1 MEKEENN
8 NFFTFGMIKPDG
20 VEHREEII
28 KMIYAKGLKVY
39 YAKACYLTDNL
50 IEENYSHC
58 IGRDF
63 YPEMKENLKSGP
75 VILMLIYDREG
86 NACKKYREVLG
97 ATKSWEADKDTIR
110 GMFGN
115 KKVACKNAAH
125 GSGNPKEAD
134 EEIQRFFKNDMI
146 EIIKS
151 VDSEKK
157 KEYEQ
162 SMLGKKLST
171 NKCVYTDSY
180 FEREKIDE
188 IEEKI
193 IFVESQN
200 FETNTITDING
211 RKYFIDWLINQ
222 PANAIINHIMT

>member
-134 EEIQRFFKNDMI
+134 EEIQRFFKDDMV

-157 KEYEQ
+157 KELEKEL
-162 SMLGKKLST
+162 SEVIIKLA
-171 NKCVYTDSY
+171 
-180 FEREKIDE
+180 KI
-188 IEEKI
+188 K
-193 IFVESQN
+193 
-200 FETNTITDING
+200 
-211 RKYFIDWLINQ
+211 
-222 PANAIINHIMT
+222 

>member
-1 MEKEENN
+1 
-8 NFFTFGMIKPDG
+8 
-20 VEHREEII
+20 
-28 KMIYAKGLKVY
+28 
-39 YAKACYLTDNL
+39 
-50 IEENYSHC
+50 
-58 IGRDF
+58 
-63 YPEMKENLKSGP
+63 MKENLKSGP

-134 EEIQRFFKNDMI
+134 EEIQRFFKDDMV

-151 VDSEKK
+151 VDNEKK

-180 FEREKIDE
+180 FEREKIEE
-188 IEEKI
+188 IEKEYKSFTYKKEI
-193 IFVESQN
+193 
-200 FETNTITDING
+200 
-211 RKYFIDWLINQ
+211 
-222 PANAIINHIMT
+222 

>member
-8 NFFTFGMIKPDG
+8 NFFTFGMIKPDA
-20 VEHREEII
+20 VEHRKEII
-28 KMIYAKGLKVY
+28 KMIYAKGLKLY
-39 YAKACYLTDNL
+39 YAKACYLTDSL
-50 IEENYSHC
+50 IEENYPHC

-134 EEIQRFFKNDMI
+134 EEIQRFFKEDMV

-151 VDSEKK
+151 VDNEKR

-162 SMLGKKLST
+162 SMLGRRLNT
-171 NKCVYTDSY
+171 NKCVYTDFY
-180 FEREKIDE
+180 FERKKIDE
-188 IEEKI
+188 IEEGYKSFTYKKEI
-193 IFVESQN
+193 
-200 FETNTITDING
+200 
-211 RKYFIDWLINQ
+211 
-222 PANAIINHIMT
+222 

>member
-1 MEKEENN
+1 MEIEQTIQQVERFIRKVAQKFPAQLSEEDN
-8 NFFTFGMIKPDG
+8 T
-20 VEHREEII
+20 V
-28 KMIYAKGLKVY
+28 
-39 YAKACYLTDNL
+39 LTDIHVRVSQDSGELLAFDDEDNEITRCVVEQWIDNKDENFYDEVAKTLRDIMRKNSETIDNL
-50 IEENYSHC
+50 GILKPYSFVLE
-58 IGRDF
+58 DDD
-63 YPEMKENLKSGP
+63 KENLGE
-75 VILMLIYDREG
+75 LYL
-86 NACKKYREVLG
+86 
-97 ATKSWEADKDTIR
+97 ADKDTIR

-134 EEIQRFFKNDMI
+134 EEIQRFFKDDMV

-188 IEEKI
+188 IEKEYKSFTYKKEI
-193 IFVESQN
+193 
-200 FETNTITDING
+200 
-211 RKYFIDWLINQ
+211 
-222 PANAIINHIMT
+222 